1 MSTKNEQIK
10 KGRTYLIWAV
20 VCLVISY
27 VMYLAELGGAIAAVA
42 NLATVVLFIGGLAYL
57 IIGLAKK
64 G

>member
-20 VCLVISY
+20 VCLVTSY
-27 VMYLAELGGAIAAVA
+27 VMYLAELGGAVAAVV
-42 NLATVVLFIGGLAYL
+42 NLAMVVLFIGGLAYL
-57 IIGLAKK
+57 IIGLVKK